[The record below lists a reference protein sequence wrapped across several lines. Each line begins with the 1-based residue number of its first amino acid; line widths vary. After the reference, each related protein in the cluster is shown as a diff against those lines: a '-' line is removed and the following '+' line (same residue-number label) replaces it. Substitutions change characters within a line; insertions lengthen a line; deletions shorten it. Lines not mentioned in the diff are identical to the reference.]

1 MIRPAERFF
10 SRDISSIADDIFK
23 KRTGMIL

>member
-1 MIRPAERFF
+1 MTRPAERFL

-23 KRTGMIL
+23 KRTGVIL